1 MKIWWRGAI
10 ITLVWLQ
17 LSGLCFAKQL
27 FLKDGSVL
35 DCESFWKRNNQV
47 VAKVNRDVVLTF
59 QASEVNLAKSFH
71 RTKKKTVK
79 KKLHRVRKTHGA
91 VLPGGP
97 AASKGGDAG
106 TSGSFPAANSSS
118 PDQKG
123 ATAPVPPPQKRV
135 KAAANAKNPESKDAN
150 APAPPAQ
157 KASAQPQNGGA
168 PVAPAG
174 DAKPAAGTP
183 PVGGGADAPA
193 AKAAPSPQPGAAAK
207 PAVPP
212 KPAVAPKPAA
222 QAKPEVTA
230 EMKQKLM
237 SNLILILV
245 SLLLIIA
252 GMWKVFEKAGYAG
265 WKAII
270 PFYNMYLLMII
281 AGKPGWW
288 FFLLFIPVVGIAILL
303 LAYLSL
309 AEKFGKSAL
318 FAVGLVF
325 FPMLCFPALG
335 FDRSQYGARK
345 EELEFSFSEE

>member
-1 MKIWWRGAI
+1 MKMWWRAAI

-35 DCESFWKRNNQV
+35 DCESFWRRHNQV

-59 QASEVNLAKSFH
+59 QVSEVNVAKSFH
-71 RTKKKTVK
+71 RAKKKTAK
-79 KKLHRVRKTHGA
+79 RKSHRVKTSHGA
-91 VLPGGP
+91 ALPGGP
-97 AASKGGDAG
+97 AATNGSDAG
-106 TSGSFPAANSSS
+106 PSGSAPAAKNSS
-118 PDQKG
+118 PGKKA
-123 ATAPVPPPQKRV
+123 ATAPVPPQLKGENTP
-135 KAAANAKNPESKDAN
+135 ANAKAPESKDAK

-157 KASAQPQNGGA
+157 KASAESQKGEPA
-168 PVAPAG
+168 PPAG
-174 DAKPAAGTP
+174 DTKPAAGGK
-183 PVGGGADAPA
+183 PVGGGADAAAA
-193 AKAAPSPQPGAAAK
+193 AKAAPAPQPAAAAK
-207 PAVPP
+207 PVVVP
-212 KPAVAPKPAA
+212 KPAAAPKPAA

-230 EMKQKLM
+230 EMKQKLRT
-237 SNLILILV
+237 NLILIAV
-245 SLLLIIA
+245 SIVLIIV

-270 PFYNMYLLMII
+270 PFYNMYILMLI

-288 FFLLFIPVVGIAILL
+288 FFLLFIPVVGFAILL

-318 FAVGLVF
+318 FAVGLLF
-325 FPMLCFPALG
+325 FPMLCFPGLG
-335 FDRSQYGARK
+335 FDRCQYGARK